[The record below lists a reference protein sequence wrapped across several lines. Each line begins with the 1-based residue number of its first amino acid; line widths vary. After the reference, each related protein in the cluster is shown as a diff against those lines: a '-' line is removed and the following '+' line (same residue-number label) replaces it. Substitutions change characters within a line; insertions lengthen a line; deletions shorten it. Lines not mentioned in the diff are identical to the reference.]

1 MKNVTIGRLGGF
13 TLIEL
18 LVVVLIIG
26 ILAAIA
32 VPQYTKA
39 VEKARASEAFVVLK
53 KLSDNAAMAILSGDD
68 SCEAFFDGYSVDDEE
83 CLLETNNFQYSF
95 LLGAAPAAI
104 RKNGDYYLF
113 FLTDFLAKEADSANH
128 LVGKWC
134 CVGNNEV
141 EGTSFCK
148 SLSGKSVQELP
159 GFGSCYPL

>member
-53 KLSDNAAMAILSGDD
+53 KLSDNAAMAILSGEMTK
-68 SCEAFFDGYSVDDEE
+68 SACWKPIIFNTVFCLEPLLQQYEKMGTIICFF
-83 CLLETNNFQYSF
+83 
-95 LLGAAPAAI
+95 
-104 RKNGDYYLF
+104 
-113 FLTDFLAKEADSANH
+113 
-128 LVGKWC
+128 
-134 CVGNNEV
+134 
-141 EGTSFCK
+141 
-148 SLSGKSVQELP
+148 
-159 GFGSCYPL
+159 